1 MFINILREE
10 NVMSLFGNKKENDDA
25 ENTISDVCNVKYN
38 DEDKI
43 QIDYTENPPVHQL
56 YDTTRLIIDSKE
68 ENPFRDNIYNC
79 RVSYYGKDDVN
90 ISNNESDDFGRK
102 GEYKKVIIGLDIDKI
117 NNGEKFYYKAL
128 MTALLDED
136 RVSKYLARGMQEEPD
151 VKCGNYIGEVRED
164 SDGIYKKF
172 FDSKIGTYFH
182 LKYASTRDRLISDD
196 RIANQQK
203 IDKII
208 AEKEAQIA
216 SLQREVEALKKEKEN
231 LYLDS
236 NEEENEKVEDKLKDY
251 YSNNSSF

>member
-1 MFINILREE
+1 
-10 NVMSLFGNKKENDDA
+10 MSLFARKKEEEDI
-25 ENTISDVCNVKYN
+25 ENKQIDVCNAKYN
-38 DEDKI
+38 NEKKI

-68 ENPFRDNIYNC
+68 ENPFSDNIYNC
-79 RVSYYGKDDVN
+79 RVSYYGINDVN
-90 ISNNESDDFGRK
+90 ISGNDSDDYGRK
-102 GEYKKVIIGLDIDKI
+102 GEYKKVRIGLDMNKID
-117 NNGEKFYYKAL
+117 NGEKLYYKAL

-151 VKCGNYIGEVRED
+151 IKCGNYIGEIR
-164 SDGIYKKF
+164 SNNDGIYKKV

-182 LKYASTRDRLISDD
+182 LKYASMRDRLISND
-196 RIANQQK
+196 RIVNQQK

-231 LYLDS
+231 LYLKDDNNEDS
-236 NEEENEKVEDKLKDY
+236 KKEVEDKLKDY
-251 YSNNSSF
+251 YDNNSEF